1 MTPERWQQIKRV
13 LEVALALDGR
23 ERNAYLDKTCAGD
36 TELRQEVDSLLA
48 SHQPTGKNILDE
60 PLANLLTADAA
71 AARHTVD
78 AGQRIGAYRIIEEI
92 GRGGMGEV
100 YRAVRADGELETS
113 ARFSQAW
120 IIRISHDCTTVVP
133 PPRASP
139 IS

>member
-13 LEVALALDGR
+13 LEVALALDGP

-36 TELRQEVDSLLA
+36 TELRQEVDSLLDRTNPPKKHPGRA
-48 SHQPTGKNILDE
+48 PCE
-60 PLANLLTADAA
+60 FADRRRG

-100 YRAVRADGELETS
+100 YRAVRADGELRRKS
-113 ARFSQAW
+113 R
-120 IIRISHDCTTVVP
+120 
-133 PPRASP
+133 
-139 IS
+139 

>member
-13 LEVALALDGR
+13 LEVALALDGP

-92 GRGGMGEV
+92 GRGGM
-100 YRAVRADGELETS
+100 
-113 ARFSQAW
+113 ARYIARCGRMENLRRKS
-120 IIRISHDCTTVVP
+120 R
-133 PPRASP
+133 
-139 IS
+139 